1 MKNFKYTIFS
11 LVLILIFNVLP
22 LKAEI
27 LFRGGFLGQNLSTS
41 EGYNNFIKQR
51 YGQNHPQ
58 IYGSILSASYKG
70 EKSIWG
76 VGLELDRIFGS
87 LTYKTLNG
95 ENRINKI
102 KLQNTI
108 AFFALFLGKTNNFEI
123 DLGYGTNKLTREFYG
138 YQDYHITATN
148 ISNQEGVQSIKS
160 DGTIKMFQIF
170 YKFDRKPSW
179 LPDKFFSKLSIDFGA
194 RYTESNHRISSSDPR
209 PAYDSNGLPSE
220 TKFEVGGVGL
230 LGTLTYHY

>member
-1 MKNFKYTIFS
+1 MKNFKYTIFF

-76 VGLELDRIFGS
+76 GGLELDRIFGS
-87 LTYKTLNG
+87 FTYKTLNG

-138 YQDYHITATN
+138 YQDYHI
-148 ISNQEGVQSIKS
+148 K
-160 DGTIKMFQIF
+160 
-170 YKFDRKPSW
+170 
-179 LPDKFFSKLSIDFGA
+179 
-194 RYTESNHRISSSDPR
+194 
-209 PAYDSNGLPSE
+209 DS
-220 TKFEVGGVGL
+220 
-230 LGTLTYHY
+230 

>member
-1 MKNFKYTIFS
+1 MSRPRAATS
-11 LVLILIFNVLP
+11 LATKILILPSLNSFNVDVRTDWGRSPWSALA
-22 LKAEI
+22 LI
-27 LFRGGFLGQNLSTS
+27 LFFLNNWSTD
-41 EGYNNFIKQR
+41 YT
-51 YGQNHPQ
+51 
-58 IYGSILSASYKG
+58 
-70 EKSIWG
+70 
-76 VGLELDRIFGS
+76 S
-87 LTYKTLNG
+87 LF
-95 ENRINKI
+95 R
-102 KLQNTI
+102 LQNTI

-123 DLGYGTNKLTREFYG
+123 DLGYGINKLTREFYG
-138 YQDYHITATN
+138 YQDYHITSTN

>member
-1 MKNFKYTIFS
+1 MKNFKYIIFS
-11 LVLILIFNVLP
+11 LVFLLIINVLP

-27 LFRGGFLGQNLSTS
+27 LIRGGFLLQNLPTS
-41 EGYNNFIKQR
+41 EGYNKFIKQR
-51 YGQNHPQ
+51 YGTNSPQ
-58 IYGSILSASYKG
+58 IYGSILSVSHKG
-70 EKSIWG
+70 ENSIWG
-76 VGLELDRIFGS
+76 GGLELDRIFGS
-87 LTYKTLNG
+87 FTYKTLNG

-123 DLGYGTNKLTREFYG
+123 DLGYGINKLTREFYG
-138 YQDYHITATN
+138 YQDYEITSTN

-209 PAYDSNGLPSE
+209 PAYDSKGLPSE